1 MPAKK
6 SAKYKSLTLLG
17 RPTAQY
23 PKSPTSK
30 TLETFP
36 NRYATRRFWIRFD
49 CPDFTSVCP
58 ITGQPDFAH
67 ITIEYIPNALC
78 IETKSL
84 KFYLASY
91 RNTGSFNEEI
101 INRILDDVVTV
112 CQPRQAIVYGDFAAR
127 GGISISVDARYPDD
141 ATGEHTRESI
151 RARSER
157 ENGLSRG
164 LPGARRSGEVGKR
177 ARSRGIAEGE

>member
-17 RPTAQY
+17 RSAQY

-36 NRYATRRFWIRFD
+36 NRYASRRYWIRFD
-49 CPDFTSVCP
+49 CPDFTSICP
-58 ITGQPDFAH
+58 ITRQPDFAH

-101 INRILDDVVTV
+101 VNRILDDVVAV
-112 CQPRQAIVYGDFAAR
+112 CQPRHALVYGEFAAR
-127 GGISISVDARYPDD
+127 GGISISVDAHYPDD
-141 ATGEHTRESI
+141 VADENGGKLI
-151 RARSER
+151 RARPEKD
-157 ENGLSRG
+157 NGSSQA
-164 LPGARRSGEVGKR
+164 PAR
-177 ARSRGIAEGE
+177 ARTSGRVRKRGKASGSLGE

>member
-1 MPAKK
+1 MPTKK
-6 SAKYKSLTLLG
+6 GVKYKSLTLLG
-17 RPTAQY
+17 RPTARY
-23 PKSPTSK
+23 PKSPSSK

-36 NRYATRRFWIRFD
+36 NRYASRRYWIRFD

-101 INRILDDVVTV
+101 VNRILDDVVAV
-112 CQPRQAIVYGDFAAR
+112 CQPRHAIVYGEFAVR

-141 ATGEHTRESI
+141 VADKNSRELI
-151 RARSER
+151 RARSEKD
-157 ENGLSRG
+157 NGSRQA
-164 LPGARRSGEVGKR
+164 LTSGKVRKRGKTTG
-177 ARSRGIAEGE
+177 SLGE

>member
-6 SAKYKSLTLLG
+6 RAKYESLTLLG

-36 NRYATRRFWIRFD
+36 NRYASRRFWIRFD

-101 INRILDDVVTV
+101 VNRILDDVVAV
-112 CQPRQAIVYGDFAAR
+112 CQPRRAIVYGEFAAR

-141 ATGEHTRESI
+141 AADENNRASI
-151 RARSER
+151 SARSEA
-157 ENGLSRG
+157 ENGSSQG
-164 LPGARRSGEVGKR
+164 PPGARTSGEVRKR
-177 ARSRGIAEGE
+177 RKPRGSLGE

>member
-1 MPAKK
+1 MLAKK
-6 SAKYKSLTLLG
+6 NAKYKSLTLLG
-17 RPTAQY
+17 RSTGRH
-23 PKSPTSK
+23 PKSPTLT

-36 NRYATRRFWIRFD
+36 NRYASRRFWIRFD

-67 ITIEYIPNALC
+67 ITIEYMPNALC

-101 INRILDDVVTV
+101 VNRILDDVVTV
-112 CQPRQAIVYGDFAAR
+112 CQPRRAIVYGEFAAR

-141 ATGEHTRESI
+141 ADDENNRELI
-151 RARSER
+151 RARSEK
-157 ENGLSRG
+157 ENGSSQGPRG
-164 LPGARRSGEVGKR
+164 APTRGELRKRGKP
-177 ARSRGIAEGE
+177 RGTAGK